1 VTEADTAQHT
11 HDTKFENGF
20 VEEEQEEKEKG
31 RSKAEVGEREKK
43 KEED

>member
-1 VTEADTAQHT
+1 VTAADTAQHT

-20 VEEEQEEKEKG
+20 VEEEQEEKR